1 MIYGNFGVPV
11 SQTQALSLFVSSPL
25 NSMRNRT
32 DICWFPM
39 YVSYSREMKVKEAL
53 DSLAIDNFLPMH
65 YEMVEHDG
73 VRHRELVPA
82 IHNLIFVRSSQER
95 LTELKMTNKTCTL
108 MQYMISKARTPQEQT
123 EIITVPDAQMN
134 NFMRVASSL
143 DDKVVF
149 LEYTDFLDKEGKK
162 VRIVDG
168 NFAGVEGVIKRIK
181 KNKIVVVLLKGVA
194 AVAVTHIAPHDL
206 QLIED

>member
-1 MIYGNFGVPV
+1 
-11 SQTQALSLFVSSPL
+11 
-25 NSMRNRT
+25 MRSRT

-39 YVSYSREMKVKEAL
+39 YVSYSRELKVKEAL
-53 DSLAIDNFLPMH
+53 DGLAIDCYVPMR

-73 VRHRELVPA
+73 ERHRELVPA

-108 MQYMISKARTPQEQT
+108 MQYMISKSRTQQEPT
-123 EIITVPDAQMN
+123 DIITVPDAQMK
-134 NFMRVASSL
+134 NFMRVADSY
-143 DDKVVF
+143 DDKVMF

-168 NFAGVEGVIKRIK
+168 NFTGVEGVIKRIK

-194 AVAVTHIAPHDL
+194 AVAVTHIHPHQL
-206 QLIED
+206 ELIED